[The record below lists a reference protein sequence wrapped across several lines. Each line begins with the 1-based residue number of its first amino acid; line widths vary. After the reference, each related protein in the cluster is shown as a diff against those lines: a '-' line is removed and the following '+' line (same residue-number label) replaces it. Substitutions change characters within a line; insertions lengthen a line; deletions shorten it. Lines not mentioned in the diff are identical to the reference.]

1 MAVTNLLKR
10 QVDQPVFE
18 WMRFSPITTAATNCL
33 IGLNGQTGERYFYLI
48 DFSNVN
54 YQYDTY
60 SDSWQQISS
69 FTPVSTSGTVKG
81 AATKSQGY
89 EGIVLSATS
98 TTIQTGG
105 IGQTTKNAVGKR
117 IRIASGKG
125 AGQERTITAVSDVV
139 IHDSGFSTT
148 ASTTAITDS
157 VKKWR
162 FNQWD
167 GYSVRVQFNSSGS
180 VLNATRKILYNSQ
193 TALTV
198 SDNAYQMID
207 TLGNIPFNTSTP
219 NTNPGSAN
227 LHYSIES
234 VTLTVD
240 SPWTDTP
247 DSSSI
252 FIILGGTVWFSSQLS
267 TQLLL
272 PQTYDVLNDTW
283 NARTG
288 IASSTHY
295 GTALTSFPIA
305 LIDEA
310 TGAFVSGVTATSA
323 TARTLVNTGAT
334 MEYDRYA
341 NHQLRIVSGKG
352 IGQSRRI
359 VAHGATFM
367 HIEKN
372 WDIIPDNTSGY
383 QIWGDTDKIY
393 LCGNGTSSIY
403 QYSIDGDCWA
413 PGQVVDFGIARAISA
428 SPVTGTGVTY
438 GPHHQGFAITSIT
451 RVTSGI
457 VSGSVNAAGI
467 NYVVGDLV
475 TCSTTGT
482 SGTFFVTA
490 VNDSGGVTAL
500 QLAASGSG
508 YANGSSNT
516 TGGSGSGLT
525 ITLTVGNTAL
535 VALPQSHD
543 FVTGDSVGITGCATD
558 TTFNG
563 TFTVSVGAVNSFSI
577 SAPSSTNSPSAALA
591 QSTTGI
597 VDATKNWQTNE
608 HTGKILILM
617 TTAGTAP
624 SIEARRITS
633 NTATSI
639 TVASITTP
647 TNGTTRYVICD
658 VHALGAA
665 QQYKVSNKR
674 ANGWVSSATATTLVD
689 STKSWDN
696 NQWQACRVRIVA
708 GTGLGNEVAISSNT
722 ATTLTVASWGV
733 ATPDATSK
741 YEIMDTYGV
750 ATSGASSTINDTA
763 KKWITNQFIGK
774 RVKIVAGT
782 GIGLEATITANTA
795 TQLTASGIGTPD
807 STSVYAI
814 YEPLLRG
821 VAVERF
827 DWLFG
832 LSDPAKK
839 GRQIIQVGG
848 ANLQMANVDIYDIPS
863 NTWNTNIS
871 TSPSAWSLS
880 SGSMY
885 AYDGADGYFGTVA
898 ATGRVFRL
906 DIPTMTIESA
916 GITPYAHGTALS
928 RSGMQVLTTDDGLK
942 YLYIQRHT
950 GQEMWRTL
958 KFW

>member
-1 MAVTNLLKR
+1 M
-10 QVDQPVFE
+10 
-18 WMRFSPITTAATNCL
+18 
-33 IGLNGQTGERYFYLI
+33 
-48 DFSNVN
+48 
-54 YQYDTY
+54 
-60 SDSWQQISS
+60 
-69 FTPVSTSGTVKG
+69 
-81 AATKSQGY
+81 
-89 EGIVLSATS
+89 
-98 TTIQTGG
+98 
-105 IGQTTKNAVGKR
+105 
-117 IRIASGKG
+117 
-125 AGQERTITAVSDVV
+125 
-139 IHDSGFSTT
+139 
-148 ASTTAITDS
+148 
-157 VKKWR
+157 
-162 FNQWD
+162 
-167 GYSVRVQFNSSGS
+167 
-180 VLNATRKILYNSQ
+180 
-193 TALTV
+193 
-198 SDNAYQMID
+198 
-207 TLGNIPFNTSTP
+207 
-219 NTNPGSAN
+219 
-227 LHYSIES
+227 
-234 VTLTVD
+234 
-240 SPWTDTP
+240 
-247 DSSSI
+247 
-252 FIILGGTVWFSSQLS
+252 
-267 TQLLL
+267 
-272 PQTYDVLNDTW
+272 
-283 NARTG
+283 
-288 IASSTHY
+288 
-295 GTALTSFPIA
+295 
-305 LIDEA
+305 
-310 TGAFVSGVTATSA
+310 
-323 TARTLVNTGAT
+323 
-334 MEYDRYA
+334 
-341 NHQLRIVSGKG
+341 
-352 IGQSRRI
+352 
-359 VAHGATFM
+359 
-367 HIEKN
+367 
-372 WDIIPDNTSGY
+372 
-383 QIWGDTDKIY
+383 
-393 LCGNGTSSIY
+393 
-403 QYSIDGDCWA
+403 
-413 PGQVVDFGIARAISA
+413 
-428 SPVTGTGVTY
+428 
-438 GPHHQGFAITSIT
+438 
-451 RVTSGI
+451 
-457 VSGSVNAAGI
+457 SGSVNAAGT

-482 SGTFFVTA
+482 NGTFFVTA

-516 TGGSGSGLT
+516 TGGAGSGLT

-535 VALPQSHD
+535 VALPQNHD

-563 TFTVSVGAVNSFSI
+563 TFTVSVGAANSFSI

-591 QSTTGI
+591 QATTGI

-608 HTGKILILM
+608 HTGKILVLM

-639 TVASITTP
+639 TVPTITTP

-665 QQYKVSNKR
+665 QQYKVSNKK

-708 GTGLGNEVAISSNT
+708 GTGLGNEAAITSNT

-741 YEIMDTYGV
+741 YEIMDTYGI
-750 ATSGASSTINDTA
+750 ATSGASSTLNDTA

-782 GIGLEATITANTA
+782 GLGNEATITANTA

-807 STSVYAI
+807 STSVYVI
-814 YEPLLRG
+814 YEPQSRG

-839 GRQIIQVGG
+839 GRQIIQVWGG
-848 ANLQMANVDIYDIPS
+848 NGTMANVDIYDIPS
-863 NTWNTNIS
+863 NTWDANII

-898 ATGRVFRL
+898 TTGRVFKL
-906 DIPTMTIESA
+906 DIPTMTIEAA
-916 GITPYAHGTALS
+916 GITPYAHGTVLQ
-928 RSGMQVLTTDDGLK
+928 RSGMQVLTTEDGLK